1 MNSLVVLI
9 SLSVISILFLIIIRK
24 KGKKSDILSF
34 VSTLIATLIG
44 VLLAVTLSNIEN
56 ENKEKSDT
64 IKLLNS
70 ASNIIDGTYNYTVGL
85 ETYVIEL
92 EKDSIQN
99 NDSTIAIT
107 KSNNPIP
114 YPDLMETIISNELVT
129 KNLTDLAT
137 EESDIY
143 TLQFLVVIGYKIK
156 NLPPITLT
164 VKESGV
170 VNVYNIPFGSR
181 GGFKASQ
188 VLSFS
193 CPPVPTEEKVHIRI
207 YNTKDESHVI
217 LDQEFDGQKG
227 IFWTAEEVK

>member
-56 ENKEKSDT
+56 VNKEKSDT

-129 KNLTDLAT
+129 KNLT
-137 EESDIY
+137 EYSHNQIY
-143 TLQFLVVIGYKIK
+143 TGLVNFRKVTNYSSIETYKRLLQELSLLLELEIEFQRGDIK
-156 NLPPITLT
+156 LDEMIDKFN
-164 VKESGV
+164 SGREALADK
-170 VNVYNIPFGSR
+170 Y
-181 GGFKASQ
+181 
-188 VLSFS
+188 SFS
-193 CPPVPTEEKVHIRI
+193 
-207 YNTKDESHVI
+207 NTTI
-217 LDQEFDGQKG
+217 LKEN
-227 IFWTAEEVK
+227 